1 MDICQGMDKTFL
13 KGLAALD
20 LLAQSEGP
28 MGVSMLAE
36 EMGITRSNAHRLL
49 SALVAAGYAEAGAV
63 RGSYVPTLK
72 LWRLGAMTV
81 ARLDVKGIAAPHL
94 ARLVEET
101 RETANLSVLDGHAMV
116 YIDRVETDTY
126 VRAYN
131 RIGDRHPAHCTGTGL
146 ALLAHAAPD
155 VVAGAVVAMRAYT
168 AATIT
173 DAARLEE
180 RLATVRHQGH
190 AVTRSEF
197 REGINSIA
205 APVRGAHGRVVAA
218 LGISGPA
225 GRLKTARLRGLV
237 PVVMEAAAKVSR
249 LLGAPAG

>member
-1 MDICQGMDKTFL
+1 MDKTFL

-20 LLAQSEGP
+20 LLAQSEAP
-28 MGVSMLAE
+28 VGVTRLAS
-36 EMGITRSNAHRLL
+36 EMGITKSNAHRLL
-49 SALVAAGYAEAGAV
+49 SALVAAGYAESTAS
-63 RGSYVPTLK
+63 RGSYQPTLK

-126 VRAYN
+126 IRAYN

-146 ALLAHAAPD
+146 ALLAHASADTIAAAIAALRP
-155 VVAGAVVAMRAYT
+155 YT

-173 DAARLEE
+173 DAAQLDA
-180 RLATVRHQGH
+180 RLATIRQQGH
-190 AVTRSEF
+190 AITRAEF

-218 LGISGPA
+218 IGISGPA
-225 GRLKTARLRGLV
+225 TRLKPARIRGLV
-237 PVVMEAAAKVSR
+237 PVVVEAAAKVSR
-249 LLGAPAG
+249 LLGAPPS